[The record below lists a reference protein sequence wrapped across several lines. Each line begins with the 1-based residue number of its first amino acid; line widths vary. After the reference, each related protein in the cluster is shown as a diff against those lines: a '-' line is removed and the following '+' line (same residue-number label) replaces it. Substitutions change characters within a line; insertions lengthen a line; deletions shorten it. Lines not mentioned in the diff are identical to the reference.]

1 MFAQLQH
8 QHRQQHKAFYFRAFQ
23 CRLDLKPYV
32 NHQNKIKC
40 KKTKRGISKVIIVF
54 RIMKFCISFFIW
66 HVHLC
71 TDFRFFSQFLA
82 YFLTHQMAVS
92 LFRLLGAL
100 LKTMVVANKFGMFSL
115 LLVFLFGG
123 FLIPR
128 RKCLLLKKKYAIV
141 ENQLLSPWL
150 VGIHSFCFL

>member
-54 RIMKFCISFFIW
+54 HIMKFSISFSSDMF
-66 HVHLC
+66 LC
-71 TDFRFFSQFLA
+71 
-82 YFLTHQMAVS
+82 V
-92 LFRLLGAL
+92 
-100 LKTMVVANKFGMFSL
+100 
-115 LLVFLFGG
+115 
-123 FLIPR
+123 LISGSS
-128 RKCLLLKKKYAIV
+128 A
-141 ENQLLSPWL
+141 
-150 VGIHSFCFL
+150 SF